1 MTPRQNLSNL
11 SRATWPLAAALVVA
25 GLGAA
30 CEQRSRPA
38 PESARSEAASTQNV
52 AAKHPAAE
60 SGAAP
65 APGTTESKSDVA
77 PTKVAA
83 PAVSQTL
90 TPEARM
96 AYHSRE
102 AHELRDAVIAGNHAA
117 ALPQAR
123 DLSENN
129 WTPHLKPAWREHMQP
144 MYDAANLY
152 TKATTSTEA
161 ASAVGKLGLACASCH
176 QSLGGPKLGPT
187 PDAPAP
193 GMAAHAWAV
202 ERLWTALISPN
213 DAAWLAGAQE
223 LAKNPVVRSD
233 VTGVDEQAKRLQ
245 KLGLD
250 AFTTT
255 GDARAE
261 VFGKVLGTCASCHR
275 KTGANL

>member
-11 SRATWPLAAALVVA
+11 SRVAWPLATALIVA
-25 GLGAA
+25 GLSAA

-38 PESARSEAASTQNV
+38 PESARSEAGNTQNV
-52 AAKHPAAE
+52 AAKDPAAE
-60 SGAAP
+60 SVAT
-65 APGTTESKSDVA
+65 GTTASNGDVA

-129 WTPHLKPAWREHMQP
+129 WTPHLKPAWREHMQA
-144 MYDAANLY
+144 MYDAASLY

-161 ASAVGKLGLACASCH
+161 ASAVGKLGLACARCH
-176 QSLGGPKLGPT
+176 QSLGGPKLAPT
-187 PDAPAP
+187 PEAPAP

-261 VFGKVLGTCASCHR
+261 VFGKVLGTCANCHR
-275 KTGANL
+275 KTGTNL